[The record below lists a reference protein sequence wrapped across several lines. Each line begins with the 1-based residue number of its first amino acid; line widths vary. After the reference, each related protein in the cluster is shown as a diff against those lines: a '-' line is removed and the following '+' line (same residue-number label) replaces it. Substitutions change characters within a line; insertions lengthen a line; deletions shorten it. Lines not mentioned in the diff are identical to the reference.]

1 MPIDPN
7 EFDRKN
13 LSSSLEPEPKGAAS
27 CPEQRPL
34 SEIARL
40 MYALIAPAK
49 TFSDLRRKPS
59 WWVPLGLIGSASLA
73 YVLASLSRLSLK
85 PDVVDPR
92 IGALYSSPLVGRLP
106 FFPGIDVSPHLLY
119 MAPLVYPLFY
129 LLLALTCFGVLK
141 LSGVADTTY
150 NSTLLCGS
158 IISFC
163 LLNVVAT
170 DLHRPERRV
179 SSSKLATDE
188 IAVYNAFLAL
198 VANPQSTINLSVRT
212 FPLDLS
218 FPFKSN
224 GCVNDLILDIPKES
238 KRVHV
243 FTSRI
248 FPRQNLRFVDPE
260 KQQQIIEQNDPM
272 VTIQEGKTVDRAVK
286 DAFSN
291 GLFSVSEIAFDKE
304 HKHAVMQYRFDCGAL
319 CGNGAT
325 VVFENNGGE
334 WRKARICGK
343 WVS

>member
-1 MPIDPN
+1 MMPIDPN
-7 EFDRKN
+7 EFDREN

-141 LSGVADTTY
+141 LSGVADTTD
-150 NSTLLCGS
+150 NSTLALIAYS
-158 IISFC
+158 ALPWFIVLTADALIVRYWEDPYSLPYFVKSAHH
-163 LLNVVAT
+163 LHQIPAFFVHREWMDYWPVNERIFRSRVVAVWRT
-170 DLHRPERRV
+170 LFIVNLWTIVLRAVGLHHL
-179 SSSKLATDE
+179 SKLRYSKAIFGLCILE
-188 IAVYNAFLAL
+188 ICYWLLAWY
-198 VANPQSTINLSVRT
+198 V
-212 FPLDLS
+212 LDDGRL
-218 FPFKSN
+218 
-224 GCVNDLILDIPKES
+224 
-238 KRVHV
+238 
-243 FTSRI
+243 
-248 FPRQNLRFVDPE
+248 
-260 KQQQIIEQNDPM
+260 
-272 VTIQEGKTVDRAVK
+272 
-286 DAFSN
+286 
-291 GLFSVSEIAFDKE
+291 
-304 HKHAVMQYRFDCGAL
+304 Y
-319 CGNGAT
+319 
-325 VVFENNGGE
+325 
-334 WRKARICGK
+334 
-343 WVS
+343 